1 MPGNIE
7 TVAWDTAI
15 FLAWLKNES
24 RAIEEMEGVAQ
35 TLAEIESGKINLVA
49 SSLIRAEIR
58 QARLTDDTRTSLDG
72 FLKRQCSGCA
82 G

>member
-35 TLAEIESGKINLVA
+35 TLAEIESGKSTWL
-49 SSLIRAEIR
+49 LRA
-58 QARLTDDTRTSLDG
+58 
-72 FLKRQCSGCA
+72 
-82 G
+82 